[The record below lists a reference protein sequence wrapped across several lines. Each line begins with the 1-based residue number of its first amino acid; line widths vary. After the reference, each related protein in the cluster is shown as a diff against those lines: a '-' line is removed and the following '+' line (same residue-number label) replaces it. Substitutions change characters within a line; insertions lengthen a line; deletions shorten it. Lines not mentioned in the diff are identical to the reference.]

1 MKLERASRQQAKI
14 KLSLAGSSG
23 CGKSYSAILLGYGL
37 CNDFTK
43 LCVIDAESY
52 SASLYSHLGGFNV
65 INLSA
70 PFHPEKYVEAIQL
83 CEQSGMEVIII
94 DGISPEWSGK
104 GGCLDLHDKE
114 TAKMRI
120 PNSFTAW
127 SSITPKHQAF
137 IDAIVNSSCHVI
149 ATVRSKTEY
158 LLTERNGRQVPQKMG
173 MAPITRD
180 GFDFEVTIAFDIDQQ
195 HKAFCTKDRSG
206 LFQDREPFIIT
217 PETGRKILD
226 WCNRSEDIK
235 VDDVSNRIGDCR
247 SIQELLDLY
256 KQYPQFK
263 EILKPEFEQQ
273 KRTILINQ
281 DATTQ
286 LANQTIIQN
295 GTH

>member
-1 MKLERASRQQAKI
+1 M
-14 KLSLAGSSG
+14 
-23 CGKSYSAILLGYGL
+23 
-37 CNDFTK
+37 
-43 LCVIDAESY
+43 
-52 SASLYSHLGGFNV
+52 
-65 INLSA
+65 SA
-70 PFHPEKYVEAIQL
+70 PFQPEKYVEAIQL

-94 DGISPEWSGK
+94 DGISREWSGK
-104 GGCLDLHDKE
+104 GGCLDLHEKE

-235 VDDVSNRIGDCR
+235 VDYVSNRIGDCK
-247 SIQELLDLY
+247 SIQELLDLC

-263 EILKPEFEQQ
+263 EVLKPEFEQQ

-286 LANQTIIQN
+286 LANQSVIQN

>member
-1 MKLERASRQQAKI
+1 MKLERASRHQAKI
-14 KLSLAGSSG
+14 KVSLAGSSG

-37 CNDFTK
+37 CNDFSK

-52 SASLYSHLGGFNV
+52 SASLYSHLGEFNV

-104 GGCLDLHDKE
+104 GGCLDLHEKE

-158 LLTERNGRQVPQKMG
+158 LITERNGRQVPQKMG

-180 GFDFEVTIAFDIDQQ
+180 GFDFEVTIAFDINQQ

-235 VDDVSNRIGDCR
+235 VDDISSRIGNCR

-256 KQYPQFK
+256 KQFPQFK
-263 EILKPEFEQQ
+263 EVLKPEYEQQ

-281 DATTQ
+281 DATIQ
-286 LANQTIIQN
+286 LANQSIIQN